1 MVDDVDDGG
10 YDDGNVVVVM
20 MLMHWMTPSLVTK
33 TVSGRR
39 EVWRGRFLQV
49 RGLPVLFFRGVYL
62 YFDFDNRHLV
72 SVSVKL
78 DQIIC
83 KHSLP
88 GYSYMQGGQWVDN
101 NDSILS
107 TIALWVYQ

>member
-1 MVDDVDDGG
+1 
-10 YDDGNVVVVM
+10 
-20 MLMHWMTPSLVTK
+20 MTPSLVTK

-101 NDSILS
+101 IDHWSIIDHFAKIVDVLEF
-107 TIALWVYQ
+107 